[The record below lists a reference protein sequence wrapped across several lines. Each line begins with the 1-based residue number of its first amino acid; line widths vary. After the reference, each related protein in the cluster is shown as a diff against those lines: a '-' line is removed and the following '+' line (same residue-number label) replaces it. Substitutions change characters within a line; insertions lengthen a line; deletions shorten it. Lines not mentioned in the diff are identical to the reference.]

1 MRNKIL
7 YLVLLVFSI
16 SAILNGQENL
26 TPEQLKIDFNLAR
39 QALQEAHP
47 GLYRYNS
54 KTSMDSLFKAT
65 ELLID
70 HNMSQQEFY
79 RLLVPVIGRIGCGH
93 TKLHPDSNW
102 ENNYFY
108 GRDHLFPLR
117 LHISGSRAFVLGSYE
132 KEIIPAGS
140 EIVKIND
147 QPIGEIIGKLILSS
161 FSDGRNV
168 TFRYIELD
176 RFFSAYYANML
187 EAPETFSIQYNDGQP
202 RQAKIPAV
210 TFEIIDQYYKQQESN
225 NEKRPYFV
233 SYPDEHTALMT
244 ISSFWMKGDKSF
256 SSFLKSSFSDFRER
270 KINNLIID
278 LRNNEGGEDARG
290 AGLLACLMDR
300 NFRYY
305 DRLQATTDKKYSFS
319 EQARLPKF
327 YGILRSLL
335 SKTDSGTYVWKHS
348 HNLKLQKPA
357 KNHYDGKV
365 YVLINGASFSV
376 TSEFAAAAHYNK
388 RATFIGE
395 ETGGGYYG
403 NNSGTFVIVTLPN
416 SRLNIGIPML
426 AYYMAVKDYPYKDR
440 GVIPDY
446 TVEPTVQDLLNGTDP
461 VMKFAL
467 DLIDK
472 IHETKPGR

>member
-1 MRNKIL
+1 
-7 YLVLLVFSI
+7 
-16 SAILNGQENL
+16 
-26 TPEQLKIDFNLAR
+26 
-39 QALQEAHP
+39 
-47 GLYRYNS
+47 
-54 KTSMDSLFKAT
+54 
-65 ELLID
+65 
-70 HNMSQQEFY
+70 MSQQEFY

-117 LHISGSRAFVLGSYE
+117 LHISGNRAFVLGSYG
-132 KEIIPAGS
+132 KEIIPPGS
-140 EIVKIND
+140 EITIIND
-147 QPIGEIIGKLILSS
+147 KPVSEIINRLLLNS
-161 FSDGRNV
+161 FSDGKNS
-168 TFRYIELD
+168 TFKYIELD
-176 RFFSAYYANML
+176 RFFSAYYANMIG
-187 EAPETFSIQYNDGQP
+187 APDTFSIQYNDGQP
-202 RQAKIPAV
+202 RQAKIPAA
-210 TFEIIDQYYKQQESN
+210 TFEIIDQYNKQQESHN
-225 NEKRPYFV
+225 DKQPYFV

-256 SSFLKSSFSDFRER
+256 SSFLKSSFSAFRVR
-270 KINNLIID
+270 KIDNLIID

-290 AGLLACLMDR
+290 AGLLSYLMDR

-319 EQARLPKF
+319 EYARLPKF

-426 AYYMAVKDYPYKDR
+426 AYYMAVKDYPYKDH
-440 GVIPDY
+440 GVLPDY
-446 TVEPTVQDLLNGTDP
+446 TVKPTVKDLLTGTDP
-461 VMKFAL
+461 VMKLAL
-467 DLIDK
+467 DLIDQK
-472 IHETKPGR
+472 KLK